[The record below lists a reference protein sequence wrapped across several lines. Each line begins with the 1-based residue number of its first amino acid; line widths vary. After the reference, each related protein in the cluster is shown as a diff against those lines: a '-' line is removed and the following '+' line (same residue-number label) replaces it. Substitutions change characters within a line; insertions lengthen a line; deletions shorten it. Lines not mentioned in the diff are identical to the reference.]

1 MTHRQAAADGP
12 DHEAGLLLE
21 RARPE
26 VYRVNAFRVSGLQV
40 DATGREIQ
48 RRVERVRMQER
59 LGAAPEP
66 SPGGLGLDPPPDAD
80 AVREARQWLTD
91 PERRLIE
98 ELFWFWPRRLG
109 EGVEDPALG
118 SLTRGDMKQ
127 ATALWVGQENSR
139 TDGAVAVHNLA
150 VLAHATVL
158 DLEHKGRGGDL
169 TPEERSDRE
178 TLWPQAFK
186 RWRALVSREDFWNR
200 LSDRIL
206 DLDDPRLT
214 VATVEGIRRF
224 LPLALLLISARLAAR
239 SVEAGEIAEAER
251 HVRRIRDSG
260 FEERWVEEALHRAS
274 KVPRRRIQVICE
286 SAEDEAKA
294 KPESADRMARQVM
307 EQTESHLATLDL
319 LLPEDDAYRQ
329 GAHDEV
335 ALRVLACQIAY
346 GNETDDWKTS
356 LAILEQTREIVAGE
370 AARARIEENLRIVRG
385 NLEQQLEHGV
395 CFFCSELPPDDGV
408 AHVVKLHGDVMRIP
422 VPGGVQ
428 IRWRGLTVK
437 VPRCVGCKEAQNKM
451 TLLTGAGAV
460 LGALV
465 TIGSCLATGVPEG
478 DGGCVA
484 FLFAFALLAAL
495 GTGLGW
501 IVGKAVT
508 KKGVRPESD
517 AVKFPPIQR
526 LLAEGWSV
534 GEKPSD
540 AQ

>member
-12 DHEAGLLLE
+12 DHDAGLLLD

-26 VYRVNAFRVSGLQV
+26 IYRVNAFRITGLQV

-66 SPGGLGLDPPPDAD
+66 SPGGLALDPPPDAD
-80 AVREARQWLTD
+80 TVREARQWLID
-91 PERRLIE
+91 PEHRLIE
-98 ELFWFWPRRLG
+98 ELFWFWPRRFG
-109 EGVEDPALG
+109 ESVEDPALG
-118 SLTRGDMKQ
+118 FLARGELKQ

-150 VLAHATVL
+150 VLAHVTVL
-158 DLEHKGRGGDL
+158 DLEYTGRDGDL
-169 TPEERSDRE
+169 TPEELKDRE
-178 TLWPQAFK
+178 TLWPQAFN
-186 RWRALVSREDFWNR
+186 RWRALFSREDFWSR

-214 VATVEGIRRF
+214 VATVGRLRRS

-251 HVRRIRDSG
+251 HVRLIWDSG

-274 KVPRRRIQVICE
+274 EVPRRRIQVICE

-294 KPESADRMARQVM
+294 KPAGADRMARQVM

-346 GNETDDWKTS
+346 GNETGDWKTS
-356 LAILEQTREIVAGE
+356 QEILEQAREIVAGE
-370 AARARIEENLRIVRG
+370 AARARIDENLRIVRG
-385 NLEQQLEHGV
+385 NMEHQLEQDV
-395 CFFCSELPPDDGV
+395 CFFCSELPPDDEV
-408 AHVVKLHGDVMRIP
+408 AHEVKLHGDVMRVP

-428 IRWRGLTVK
+428 LRWRGLTVK
-437 VPRCVGCKEAQNKM
+437 VPRCVGCKKAQAKL
-451 TLLTGAGAV
+451 TLLTGGGTFLGGVAGF
-460 LGALV
+460 
-465 TIGSCLATGVPEG
+465 GSCITMVSANDEA
-478 DGGCVA
+478 GCAGFV
-484 FLFAFALLAAL
+484 LLVVLALL
-495 GTGLGW
+495 GSGLGW
-501 IVGKAVT
+501 LVGKAVT
-508 KKGVRPESD
+508 KKGIRPEGE